1 MKLTEVLTKYKK
13 AIAISFYQDRCLGVL
28 NSSGLFESPIARPM
42 GIAVVP
48 NAVAIAFRHGI
59 SYFQKI
65 VTETASFYRQSATQ
79 YQGFVDGHELVTIK
93 NVPILANTLFSCLST
108 VCLDKD
114 FQPIYQPGFLNKKL
128 VPTDLIHLNG
138 IAKENDMIRYISC
151 FSHVYNLEFKGWKNH
166 PHCGCVWDVAGERLV
181 ISHLSLPH
189 SPRIIDGDLWVC
201 ESGKG
206 RVLRRRGDRLE
217 VVINLGSFT
226 RGMIAIDDFVLIAT
240 SKIRESR
247 CNVQLDRQMLAENRC
262 GIHLLDKNNLKL
274 LDSYYFEDKKEIFD
288 IQFIPEDYLIV
299 TAEHPQFQFLHQL

>member
-1 MKLTEVLTKYKK
+1 MKLIDFLAQYQK

-28 NSSGLFESPIARPM
+28 SDSGLFESPIARPM

-65 VTETASFYRQSATQ
+65 ITEESSFYRQSATQ

-128 VPTDLIHLNG
+128 VPQDLIHLNG
-138 IAKENDMIRYISC
+138 IAKENDSLRYISC
-151 FSHVYNLEFKGWKNH
+151 FSNVDNSEFKGWKNY
-166 PHCGCVWDVAGERLV
+166 PNSGCVWDVVGESLV
-181 ISHLSLPH
+181 IENLSLPH

-206 RVLRRRGDRLE
+206 MVLRRRGDRLE
-217 VVINLGSFT
+217 VVINLNSFT

-247 CNVQLDRQMLAENRC
+247 CNIQLDKQMLTENRC
-262 GIHLLDKNNLKL
+262 GIHLLDSKNLKL
-274 LDSYYFEDKKEIFD
+274 LDK
-288 IQFIPEDYLIV
+288 PRLG
-299 TAEHPQFQFLHQL
+299 